1 MPDCIVCRTFPAQ
14 TAQLASCFDF
24 VHAGANA
31 AKLDGEDINKLD
43 LVLEELFTNLAR
55 YAYEQ
60 PDSGDVEVAY
70 KVEAPGRMLVQ
81 ISDSGRD
88 FNPLASDPPDFSRG
102 LADRPVGGLGI
113 FLVKSIAES
122 ISYERNAGR
131 NTISFRFCGSGR
143 HVNDSP

>member
-1 MPDCIVCRTFPAQ
+1 MHYSSVCRTFPAQ
-14 TAQLASCFDF
+14 TAFLDSCFEF
-24 VHAGANA
+24 VRVGASA
-31 AKLDGEDINKLD
+31 AKLTLDDMDKLD
-43 LVLEELFTNLAR
+43 LVLEELFTNVAR

-60 PDSGDVEVAY
+60 PESGDVEVVY
-70 KVEAPGRMLVQ
+70 RVEAPGRLLVQ

-122 ISYERNAGR
+122 ISYHREAGR
-131 NTISFRFCGSGR
+131 NTISFRFCGAGQQVSE
-143 HVNDSP
+143 